1 MSSVFYGLNSWLPD
15 VYVERGWSEGSAGG
29 LLAILNTLTIPAG
42 FVFFFAQRHLVSGL
56 SAGGTK
62 G

>member
-1 MSSVFYGLNSWLPD
+1 MEIVL
-15 VYVERGWSEGSAGG
+15 R
-29 LLAILNTLTIPAG
+29 AG